1 MCAAYIRY
9 VLGLALMFQ
18 IVRYT
23 PHGMEAYTP
32 SAVGLCFAGLL
43 PRGQVFIGC
52 EWKPRGRKNLATR
65 CVLDG

>member
-23 PHGMEAYTP
+23 PRGMGAYTP
-32 SAVGLCFAGLL
+32 SAVGLCFVGLL